1 MHTPAPIA
9 TAAGPKC
16 CVDRLHTF
24 VHVSSNVSV
33 MQWILSGMPPLVR
46 DDFGSESAT
55 QPTSPTTVQVTPHFR
70 FQETKDHVLRVLRD
84 LDCILKMLVASLES
98 SEQKVLTAYITT
110 TFTTFPT
117 VSTVDD
123 PGRSGALSST
133 GESIKS
139 FTPCRLDLNLIP
151 QTKSIKASTT
161 DLSIKNKKVDIPHM
175 QPLSILSKPI
185 IRSSHFLTSSNNNVP
200 KVGEFETHPAS
211 PRRHLTGISLRQTS
225 AVKRDIDLNFESL
238 SGKRRRFSIKHYSD
252 AAPSMHCHV
261 CKYRYVYFP
270 SSLYLILVCHSLPMS
285 SGQF

>member
-1 MHTPAPIA
+1 MHTTPPIA
-9 TAAGPKC
+9 TDAGLKR
-16 CVDRLHTF
+16 CVDRKHTF

-55 QPTSPTTVQVTPHFR
+55 HPTSPTTVRVTPHFR
-70 FQETKDHVLRVLRD
+70 IQETKDHVLRVLRD

-98 SEQKVLTAYITT
+98 SEQNVLTAYITT

-117 VSTVDD
+117 VSTVED

-133 GESIKS
+133 EESIKS

-151 QTKSIKASTT
+151 QTKSIKPSTT

-200 KVGEFETHPAS
+200 KVGEFEAHPAS
-211 PRRHLTGISLRQTS
+211 PRRHLTGIRLRQTS
-225 AVKRDIDLNFESL
+225 AVKRDIDINFESL

-270 SSLYLILVCHSLPMS
+270 SLYLILVCHSLQMS
-285 SGQF
+285 TGQF